1 LTFLKH
7 CYKIETMRPVKKFVP
22 NTPHAPTCI
31 VESLVSQRGVEAV
44 VSKFKLNEYLEVII
58 NRSVKLQ
65 MKWTGQVYEGRAAGM
80 DFVSSGPELGK
91 Y

>member
-1 LTFLKH
+1 
-7 CYKIETMRPVKKFVP
+7 MRPAKKFVP
-22 NTPHAPTCI
+22 QTPHAATCQVQSTI
-31 VESLVSQRGVEAV
+31 NGRAVEAV
-44 VSKFKLNEYLEVII
+44 VSKFRLKESLEVII

-80 DFVSSGPELGK
+80 DFTSDGPELGK